1 MALRTTHPDGAAPGH
16 PYSEVRTVD
25 GRIGWVSGVV
35 PYGDDGA
42 VVVDRDAA
50 IRQCLAN
57 LRRRI
62 EPAGATMDDVVRTT
76 VYLTD
81 LTWREALDAA
91 YRETFSPPLPART
104 AIEVRALPRG
114 SGIEI
119 DAVLQVA
126 G

>member
-1 MALRTTHPDGAAPGH
+1 MALRTTHPDGAAGH
-16 PYSEVRTVD
+16 PYSEVRTAD

-42 VVVDRDAA
+42 VVTDRDAA

-62 EPAGATMDDVVRTT
+62 EAAGATMADVVRTT

-81 LTWREALDAA
+81 LTWRDALDEA
-91 YRETFSPPLPART
+91 YREAFTVPLPART

-119 DAVLQVA
+119 DAVLQV
-126 G
+126 GG